1 MGTASTRTG
10 RRRAHLVAWH
20 AVCDF
25 KGHGSDLGS
34 GSTTMLGL
42 PHGIGWTPMRE
53 EGSMGYTPP
62 AFIEIKMDAEI
73 GSYQDDFDFDDPLH
87 QRDAAAAGDACAQ
100 SQLGASARIATQTT
114 R

>member
-1 MGTASTRTG
+1 
-10 RRRAHLVAWH
+10 
-20 AVCDF
+20 
-25 KGHGSDLGS
+25 
-34 GSTTMLGL
+34 MLGF
-42 PHGIGWTPMRE
+42 PHGIGWTPMLE

-87 QRDAAAAGDACAQ
+87 QRDVATASAACAP
-100 SQLGASARIATQTT
+100 SQHGASARTATQTT